1 MLILMLRSLGH
12 LFNKEPR
19 GPVFKQQWWPFVQRQ
34 GHKVNI
40 RYGEAGAFIVL
51 WISYHHLLRAWRLY
65 GAFSFVSLKL
75 PSQQTAALT
84 TVVSTIHLNLA
95 GRIWQ
100 SDAKQAARK
109 QPKDEYTSILPNL
122 CTGTLVFLWD
132 VMRLSHGAVCY
143 PPAFWAVYAPCWYL
157 DWHLEFT
164 PLLRHGVSGDDMT
177 RPSPY
182 IWPVL
187 LLTPELGNNYSDGSR
202 TVSRSLAL
210 DPATWCYSWR
220 HRGHEEAQE
229 RQLAPGNMREKSRT
243 IAAYRRVWLIVGL

>member
-122 CTGTLVFLWD
+122 CTGIFVGCNEAVVWRCLLSPCFLSCLRTMLIFGLTSGIHTSSPTRCFWWWHD
-132 VMRLSHGAVCY
+132 QAIAVHMAG
-143 PPAFWAVYAPCWYL
+143 PPT
-157 DWHLEFT
+157 H
-164 PLLRHGVSGDDMT
+164 
-177 RPSPY
+177 
-182 IWPVL
+182 
-187 LLTPELGNNYSDGSR
+187 SR
-202 TVSRSLAL
+202 T
-210 DPATWCYSWR
+210 
-220 HRGHEEAQE
+220 G
-229 RQLAPGNMREKSRT
+229 
-243 IAAYRRVWLIVGL
+243 